1 MPFIV
6 LQVLDREKSYS
17 SPSSSTSSPAA
28 DPSDWGSSG
37 GGSDNGYGDW
47 EDPLNMQANLPRSK
61 TLLYIIISC
70 CTVYNHIVAFYS
82 IFLCIFISCRSIR

>member
-17 SPSSSTSSPAA
+17 SSPSSSTSSA

-37 GGSDNGYGDW
+37 SASDSSYGDW

-61 TLLYIIISC
+61 TIL
-70 CTVYNHIVAFYS
+70 HITTCILFSHSSAFYS
-82 IFLCIFISCRSIR
+82 NFYMYINMF